1 MRLSKLYAYIVVLG
15 VVKKI
20 NDLSKTTRMLKISR
34 ILSFSLF
41 LALGIYGALQI
52 PDLKFSFDFEQFF
65 PEGDE
70 DLAYFQDFIKSFETD
85 DNFLMIAVTRDS
97 GVFDQQFLEK
107 FHDFSLKARDLPHVV
122 TAQSLTKLSYPL
134 KTPFGII
141 ASPAIHIDQPDKY
154 ASDKKRILAD
164 KRFVNTL
171 IDENARSLVVFLKL
185 VNSIDLDQATAL
197 MDALD
202 PLLASYNFEAFHM
215 LGRPYFQKEL
225 VAMQKQE
232 IIFSAVV
239 SGILVTLIMLVIFRK
254 IWGIGVAIASIGMGI
269 LLFIGFMGFT
279 QREFS
284 AMAALYPVL
293 MIIVGTSDVIHI
305 MSKYIDELRK
315 GLDRVSAIRIT
326 IKEIGLATLLTSL
339 TTAVGFA
346 SLFTSRIAPI
356 RDFGINAAVGVLAAY
371 IAVVGFTTMLLT
383 LFRKEQIIKLGA
395 THDFWEKL
403 MARTYVFTRDQSS
416 WITRGSVVFVLICF
430 VGISLISTDY
440 NIAGNLPRGEK
451 ITEDFYFF
459 EREMAGFRPMEL
471 AVTAKNGNLATD
483 FAVVKEIDK
492 VEQHLQSLPA
502 VQVLGS
508 ISTMYRAAHEVLGSG
523 SGGFPETESQ
533 FAQYERLMR
542 RVPQADINVLVSRDT
557 TKARISTRLKDV
569 GADSIKWLGQEIDSW
584 ILANTDTSIV
594 SFRRTG
600 TGTIIDKNSVYVRQ
614 DLMAGLGLAV
624 AIVSI
629 LMALLFRNL
638 SMIIISLVPNL
649 IPLLMAGAI
658 LGYMGIELEAGIA
671 IVFAVIFGIAV
682 DDTIHFL
689 SKFKLVRARGKSVEE
704 ALAITFQETGKA
716 ICLTTIILFFGFLI
730 MLFSIHPPSV
740 IVGTLI
746 SVTLFSAL
754 VSDLLL
760 IPVLI
765 RYFFKEN

>member
-1 MRLSKLYAYIVVLG
+1 
-15 VVKKI
+15 
-20 NDLSKTTRMLKISR
+20 MLKISR

-41 LALGIYGALQI
+41 FGLGIYGLFQI
-52 PDLKFSFDFEQFF
+52 PGLKFSFDFEQFF

-70 DLAYFQDFIKSFETD
+70 DLAYFQDFIQSFETD
-85 DNFLMIAVTRDS
+85 DNFLMIAVRRDS
-97 GVFDQQFLEK
+97 GVFDQRFLEK
-107 FHDFSLKARDLPHVV
+107 FHDFSIRARDLPHVV
-122 TAQSLTKLSYPL
+122 AAQSLTKMSYPL
-134 KTPFGII
+134 KTPFGVI
-141 ASPAIHIDQPDKY
+141 ASPAIHIDQPGKY
-154 ASDKKRILAD
+154 RADQKRILAD

-171 IDENARSLVVFLKL
+171 IDEKASSLVVFLKL
-185 VNSIDLDQATAL
+185 VNSIDLDQATEL
-197 MDALD
+197 MNDLD
-202 PLLASYNFEAFHM
+202 PLLEGYGFEAVHM

-239 SGILVTLIMLVIFRK
+239 SGILVTFIMFLIFRK

-269 LLFIGFMGFT
+269 LLFLGFMGFT

-315 GLDRVSAIRIT
+315 GKDRTTAIRIT

-371 IAVVGFTTMLLT
+371 IAVIGFTTMLLT

-403 MARTYVFTRDQSS
+403 MAKTYIFTRDQSKL
-416 WITRGSVVFVLICF
+416 ITRVSLAFVLICF
-430 VGISLISTDY
+430 VGIALISTDY
-440 NIAGNLPRGEK
+440 NIAGNLPRGKK

-471 AVTAKNGNLATD
+471 ALTAKSGYLATD
-483 FAVVKEIDK
+483 FEVVREIDK
-492 VEQHLQSLPA
+492 VEQHLQTLPP

-508 ISTMYRAAHEVLGSG
+508 ISTMYRAVHDLFGNGTED
-523 SGGFPETESQ
+523 FPETETQ
-533 FAQYERLMR
+533 FAQYARLIQR
-542 RVPQADINVLVSRDT
+542 IPQADINVLVSKDT
-557 TKARISTRLKDV
+557 TKARISARLKDV
-569 GADSIKWLGQEIDSW
+569 GADSIKWLGQEIDDW

-614 DLMAGLGLAV
+614 DLIAGLGLAV

-638 SMIIISLVPNL
+638 NMIIISLIPNL
-649 IPLLMAGAI
+649 LPLIMAGAI
-658 LGYMGIELEAGIA
+658 LGFLGIELEAGIA

-689 SKFKLVRARGKSVEE
+689 SKFKLVRARGAGVEE
-704 ALAITFQETGKA
+704 ALAVTFQETGKA
-716 ICLTTIILFFGFLI
+716 IVLTTIILFFGFLI

-746 SVTLFSAL
+746 SVTLFSA
-754 VSDLLL
+754 VISDLLL
-760 IPVLI
+760 IPILI
-765 RYFFKEN
+765 RYFMKEK